1 MSIRLRM
8 AGVGGLVLAGA
19 VLQPVVFGGDGP
31 TGGGAVFRSSKAMG
45 CGPECGGDGGGRLSG
60 WLERKRAEFRDGVT
74 GYPEEFVRPPV
85 GMATHGILAQQ
96 RMQAQSSRTTLYRYD
111 FVRGSVELNAAGRAR
126 LARMVRQL
134 QRTPGVLSI
143 ESSEGGLELDEARR
157 ASVMAELTKLQ
168 CELPADW
175 VRVIG
180 GPEHSLDSES
190 ALLIQANRL
199 QQTKTQGS
207 GVGSGAGS
215 GVSGGVQQSAGLV
228 Q

>member
-1 MSIRLRM
+1 
-8 AGVGGLVLAGA
+8 
-19 VLQPVVFGGDGP
+19 
-31 TGGGAVFRSSKAMG
+31 
-45 CGPECGGDGGGRLSG
+45 
-60 WLERKRAEFRDGVT
+60 
-74 GYPEEFVRPPV
+74 
-85 GMATHGILAQQ
+85 
-96 RMQAQSSRTTLYRYD
+96 
-111 FVRGSVELNAAGRAR
+111 
-126 LARMVRQL
+126 
-134 QRTPGVLSI
+134 
-143 ESSEGGLELDEARR
+143 
-157 ASVMAELTKLQ
+157 MAELTKLQ

-180 GPEHSLDSES
+180 GPEHTLDSES